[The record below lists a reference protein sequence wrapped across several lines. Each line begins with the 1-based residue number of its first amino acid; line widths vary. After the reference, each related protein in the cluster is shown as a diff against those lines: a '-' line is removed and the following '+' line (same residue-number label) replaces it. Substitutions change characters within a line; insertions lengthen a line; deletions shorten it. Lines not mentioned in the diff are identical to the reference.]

1 METERRSP
9 ILVFFTFLANAYL
22 VAFALD
28 AAVSLVDEIWFAAS
42 GVSPLTEARNSL
54 ALFVVLASL
63 VMIFVVAFT
72 PQLPKLIFVPMIA
85 AAMWFA
91 VGAPPFV
98 AATGDR
104 TVSLFLALIQ
114 LIIATGAFLIVQL
127 RMGGTL
133 LSARLLPYKSHLFL
147 RIALASFVI
156 VALIPVG
163 LAALGAWALV
173 SSAEAQTKGYL
184 TFTWSEIQTREA
196 VMRSRTKTVHLIA
209 TAHIAEAGFYEAI
222 YKGIP
227 PHAVILAEGIT
238 DEKGLLGG
246 DRARGEAASFLGLQ
260 TQEVFE
266 QLLGPTLPDEA
277 AKASA
282 PSKQKEASAPAKTRP
297 DVVRADIDV
306 SELSQPTLRCLRE
319 DLQFGNAALSGKDT
333 DLPTPT
339 CTEADRKV
347 FWDEILYTR
356 NAKVMASFDALAE
369 RYDVFVVP
377 WGALHMPDLQASF
390 EKRGFRVE
398 RTRLLTLAR
407 YQTVAGNVFAGLS
420 AFKLKG
426 PANRPYEIR
435 ANSPHQIRTRWSGG
449 R

>member
-1 METERRSP
+1 METEQRSP
-9 ILVFFTFLANAYL
+9 LLVFFTFLANAYL

-28 AAVSLVDEIWFAAS
+28 AAVSLVDEVWFAAS
-42 GVSPLTEARNSL
+42 GVSPLTETRNSL

-63 VMIFVVAFT
+63 VMIFIVAFT

-85 AAMWFA
+85 AALWFA

-98 AATGDR
+98 ATPGDR
-104 TVSLFLALIQ
+104 TASLFLALIQ
-114 LIIATGAFLIVQL
+114 LIIATGAFLVVQL
-127 RMGGTL
+127 RMGETL
-133 LSARLLPYKSHLFL
+133 LSARLLPHKSHLFL
-147 RIALASFVI
+147 RIALASIVI
-156 VALIPVG
+156 VALIPVS
-163 LAALGAWALV
+163 LAALGAWAVV

-184 TFTWSEIQTREA
+184 TFTWSEIQAREA
-196 VMRSRTKTVHLIA
+196 VMRNRTKTVHLIA

-222 YKGIP
+222 YKTIP
-227 PHAVILAEGIT
+227 PHAVVLAEGIS

-260 TQEVFE
+260 TQDVFE
-266 QLLGPTLPDEA
+266 QLLGPTIPKHEA

-282 PSKQKEASAPAKTRP
+282 PSKQVNPTAPAKTRP

-306 SELSQPTLRCLRE
+306 SELSQSTLRCLRE
-319 DLQFGNAALSGKDT
+319 DVQFGNAALSGEGA

-407 YQTVAGNVFAGLS
+407 YQTVAGSVFAGLS

-435 ANSPHQIRTRWSGG
+435 ANSPHQIRTR
-449 R
+449 

>member
-1 METERRSP
+1 METEQRSP
-9 ILVFFTFLANAYL
+9 LLVLFTFLANAYL

-28 AAVSLVDEIWFAAS
+28 AAVSLVDEVWFAAS
-42 GVSPLTEARNSL
+42 GVSPLTETRNSL

-63 VMIFVVAFT
+63 VMIFIVAFT
-72 PQLPKLIFVPMIA
+72 PQLPKLVFVPMIA
-85 AAMWFA
+85 AALWFA

-98 AATGDR
+98 ATPGDR
-104 TVSLFLALIQ
+104 TASLFLALIQ
-114 LIIATGAFLIVQL
+114 LIIATGAFLVVQL
-127 RMGGTL
+127 RMGETL
-133 LSARLLPYKSHLFL
+133 LSARLLPHKSHLFL
-147 RIALASFVI
+147 RIALASIVI
-156 VALIPVG
+156 VALIPVS
-163 LAALGAWALV
+163 LAALGAWAVV

-184 TFTWSEIQTREA
+184 TFTWSEIQAREA
-196 VMRSRTKTVHLIA
+196 VMRNRTKTVHLIA

-222 YKGIP
+222 YKTIP
-227 PHAVILAEGIT
+227 PHAVVLAEGIS

-260 TQEVFE
+260 TQDVFE
-266 QLLGPTLPDEA
+266 QLLGPTIPKPEA

-282 PSKQKEASAPAKTRP
+282 PSNQVAPAKTRP

-306 SELSQPTLRCLRE
+306 SELSQSTLRCLRE
-319 DLQFGNAALSGKDT
+319 DVQFGNAALSGEGA

-407 YQTVAGNVFAGLS
+407 YQTVAGSVFAGLS

-435 ANSPHQIRTRWSGG
+435 ANSPHQIRTR
-449 R
+449 